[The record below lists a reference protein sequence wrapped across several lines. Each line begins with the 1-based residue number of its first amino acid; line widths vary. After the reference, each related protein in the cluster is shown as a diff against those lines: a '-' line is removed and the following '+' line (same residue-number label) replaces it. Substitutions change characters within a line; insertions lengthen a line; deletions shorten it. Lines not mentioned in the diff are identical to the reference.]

1 MEKKEINN
9 LKISFSVGAFD
20 KQMERSGIHDR
31 KKFTRRIEKMN
42 KNVEVL
48 DRYDDFSSMM
58 LASSDFAKKKGGK
71 YGIEKRAFHFGAN
84 GVLLEHQQRAA
95 LAFLK
100 DLRGF
105 GLLADVVGSGK
116 TYEACAILSE
126 LSAKG
131 KITSMLLVVP
141 AQVYNTWIF
150 VLEKEFGLGEGVLK
164 TVGSRVE
171 DVEIFERKEDGLY
184 HPKYPLIVKA
194 EDFAKWRESDLT
206 DVLFDVVVVDE
217 AHNLCAEEGEYA
229 KALKLLSVLM
239 QTKKRARKTY
249 CLMLSATPHSGNLA
263 SMFRLWYFSRCKG
276 GNPSDFDELEDCA
289 RSENYN
295 KEKAYYKEH
304 ICRGAD
310 TVMDFIKNVRSAE
323 VTENYYEEFNAFLSD
338 KGVGEYDLLLDAEKR
353 KLIEEFL
360 NLKDNAEIK
369 NDVMQRI
376 SNAYHNGVLRSIMI
390 RQPNDNIRKS
400 KSIVN
405 VMFFPLKSQ
414 PSVIELKAFNQRI
427 SLNLSDMYG
436 EKAITAVDG
445 EKYSISEFVEAFK
458 GNRSYS
464 KANAELF
471 MDNGVF
477 SAVSLTEDDFSKRN
491 SLGFYWELL
500 KDVGNSGVLRSTVSQ
515 KDVTTEFRP
524 FYNQSELDF
533 KFKELENILNK
544 HKNERVIIFFDYD
557 VKKSERL
564 FDGVIERLKA
574 DGKYSSRILIGDG
587 VDKAKTELEF
597 NEKED
602 ALLVVTDPAFTEG
615 ANLQKSSV
623 IVNFQVT
630 PNPLAM
636 EQRIGRIF
644 RLGQER
650 DVTIYSL
657 ADMRKLEGYVLTYF
671 TYIGLMNSNS
681 GDAAIIAGSNNDN
694 MVTIRCEAC
703 GKVKLLSREDYEEYL
718 KKAKEGDIGGDFI
731 YCNEDARCCQNNP
744 RGTLMTEINS
754 TESKCDNCGN
764 LIRRTNSDDGGQFY
778 CMSVNSTG
786 SGVMC
791 NTGDNKDR
799 QLYCRKICCI
809 SHCERFTSGALKDK
823 CGALNLYKENPNVSE
838 IDLIYMCEGCA
849 YKSLCPEKCRV
860 GLGASSI
867 KGCEACE
874 YATCS
879 PKPHVIDFDDKWE
892 ADCPVCAARGA
903 SGRLRPV
910 VARTFET
917 YIRSAFDYQQD
928 GGRSFCDNLIK
939 ESNKVSVIQQILS
952 NDKVG
957 N

>member
-1 MEKKEINN
+1 MDKKELNN
-9 LKISFSVGAFD
+9 LKITFSVGAFD
-20 KQMERSGIHDR
+20 KQVERSGIHDR
-31 KKFTRRIEKMN
+31 KKFTKRIDKMN
-42 KNVEVL
+42 KSVEVL

-58 LASSDFAKKKGGK
+58 LSSADFAKKKGGK

-116 TYEACAILSE
+116 TYEAAAILSE

-131 KITSMLLVVP
+131 KISSMLLIVP

-164 TVGSRVE
+164 TVDSHVE
-171 DVEIFERKEDGLY
+171 EGELFERKEDGLY
-184 HPKYPLIVKA
+184 HPKFPLIVKA
-194 EDFAKWRESDLT
+194 EDFAKWRETDLV

-239 QTKKRARKTY
+239 QTKKKARKTY
-249 CLMLSATPHSGNLA
+249 CLLLSATPHSGNLA
-263 SMFRLWYFSRCKG
+263 SMFRLWYFIRCKG
-276 GNPSDFDELEDCA
+276 GNPADFDELEDWA

-304 ICRGAD
+304 ICRGAE
-310 TVMDFIKNVRSAE
+310 TVMDFIKKVRASE
-323 VTENYYEEFNAFLSD
+323 VNENFFEEFDAFKLE
-338 KGVGEYDLLLDAEKR
+338 KGVEQYELLLDAEKR
-353 KLIEEFL
+353 KLIDEFL
-360 NLKDNAEIK
+360 DKEENAAIK
-369 NDVMQRI
+369 EKVMQNI
-376 SNAYHNGVLRSIMI
+376 AAAYHNGVLRSIMI

-405 VMFFPLKSQ
+405 VMFFPLKNP
-414 PSVIELKAFNQRI
+414 PSVVELKAFSQRI
-427 SLNLSDMYG
+427 TLDLNDMYG
-436 EKAITAVDG
+436 QKAITTVDG
-445 EKYSISEFVEAFK
+445 EKYSIFDFVEAFR
-458 GNRSYS
+458 GNRSHS
-464 KANAELF
+464 KAVAELF
-471 MDNGVF
+471 MDGGVF
-477 SAVSLTEDDFSKRN
+477 NAVSLTDDDFTKRN

-500 KDVGNSGVLRSTVSQ
+500 KDVGGSGVVRSTVSQ
-515 KDVTTEFRP
+515 KDVNTEFRP
-524 FYNQSELDF
+524 FFNESELDF
-533 KFKELENILNK
+533 KFKELQNVLDK
-544 HKNERVIIFFDYD
+544 HQKERVIIFFDYD

-564 FDGVIERLKA
+564 FDGVIEMIKE
-574 DGKYSSRILIGDG
+574 DKKYSDRILIGDG
-587 VDKAKTELEF
+587 VDKAQTELLF
-597 NEKED
+597 NQKED
-602 ALLVVTDPAFTEG
+602 AMLVVIDPAFTEG

-650 DVTIYSL
+650 DVTIYSF

-718 KKAKEGDIGGDFI
+718 KKAKDGDIGGDFI
-731 YCNEDARCCQNNP
+731 YCNEDARCCQNDA

-778 CMSVNSTG
+778 CMSVNNTG

-791 NTGDNKDR
+791 NTGENKDR

-809 SHCERFTSGALKDK
+809 SHCERFISGALKDK
-823 CGALNLYKENPNVSE
+823 CAALNLYKENPNASE
-838 IDLIYMCEGCA
+838 IDLIALCEGCT

-860 GLGASSI
+860 RLGAKAIS
-867 KGCEACE
+867 GCENCE
-874 YATCS
+874 YATCL

-892 ADCPVCAARGA
+892 AACPVCAARGA
-903 SGRLRPV
+903 RGTLRPV

-917 YIRSAFDYQQD
+917 FIRSAFDYQQD

>member
-1 MEKKEINN
+1 MEKKQLNN
-9 LKISFSVGAFD
+9 LKIAFSAGAFD
-20 KQMERSGIHDR
+20 KQVERSGIHDR
-31 KKFTRRIEKMN
+31 KKFTKRIDSMN
-42 KNVEVL
+42 KSVEVL

-131 KITSMLLVVP
+131 KISSMLLIVP
-141 AQVYNTWIF
+141 SQVYNTWIF

-164 TVGSRVE
+164 TVGSHVE
-171 DVEIFERKEDGLY
+171 EGELFERKEDGFY
-184 HPKYPLIVKA
+184 HPKFPLVVKA
-194 EDFAKWRESDLT
+194 EDFAKWRETDLV

-239 QTKKRARKTY
+239 QTKKKARKTY

-263 SMFRLWYFSRCKG
+263 SMFRLWYFIRCKG
-276 GNPSDFDELEDCA
+276 GNPADFDEVEDCA

-304 ICRGAD
+304 ICRGAE
-310 TVMDFIKNVRSAE
+310 TVMDFIKKVRAAE
-323 VTENYYEEFNAFLSD
+323 VSENFYEEFDAFLLE
-338 KGVGEYDLLLDAEKR
+338 KGVDRFDLKLEAEKR
-353 KLIEEFL
+353 KLIDEFL
-360 NLKDNAEIK
+360 DQEQNAHVKEK
-369 NDVMQRI
+369 VMQNI
-376 SNAYHNGVLRSIMI
+376 AAAYHNGVLRSIMI

-405 VMFFPLKSQ
+405 VMFFPLKNP
-414 PSVIELKAFNQRI
+414 PSVIELKAFSQHI
-427 SLNLSDMYG
+427 TLDLNDMYG
-436 EKAITAVDG
+436 KKAITTVDG

-458 GNRSYS
+458 GNRNYS

-471 MDNGVF
+471 MDGGVF
-477 SAVSLTEDDFSKRN
+477 NAVSLTEDDFSKRN

-500 KDVGNSGVLRSTVSQ
+500 KDVGGSGVVRSTVSQ
-515 KDVTTEFRP
+515 KDVITEFRP
-524 FYNQSELDF
+524 FFEQSELEF
-533 KFKELENILNK
+533 KFKELQNVLDK
-544 HKNERVIIFFDYD
+544 HQKERVIIFFDYD
-557 VKKSERL
+557 AKKSERL
-564 FDGVIERLKA
+564 FDGVIAKLNQDK
-574 DGKYSSRILIGDG
+574 KYSDRVLIGDG
-587 VDKAKTELEF
+587 MDKAQTELKF
-597 NEKED
+597 NQKED
-602 ALLVVTDPAFTEG
+602 AILIVIDPAFTEG

-623 IVNFQVT
+623 IVNFQIT

-644 RLGQER
+644 RLGQEK
-650 DVTIYSL
+650 DVTIYSF

-718 KKAKEGDIGGDFI
+718 KKANEGDIGGDFI
-731 YCNEDARCCQNNP
+731 YCNEDARCCQNDP

-791 NTGDNKDR
+791 NTGENKDR

-809 SHCERFTSGALKDK
+809 LHCERFISGALKDK
-823 CGALNLYKENPNVSE
+823 CAALNLYKENPNASE
-838 IDLIYMCEGCA
+838 IDLISLCEGCS
-849 YKSLCPEKCRV
+849 YKSLCPEKCRIA
-860 GLGASSI
+860 LGANAIS
-867 KGCEACE
+867 GCENCE
-874 YATCS
+874 YATCM

-892 ADCPVCAARGA
+892 AACPVCAARGVR
-903 SGRLRPV
+903 GTLRPV